1 MSHVIPFPMA
11 YPSQSTALDRPEAV
25 LLLAVRWWVA
35 DRRKGEDPLPR
46 LCEALGTAGA
56 HDAAFS
62 IDRLMEVIARSAVR
76 PIEIHCPRCPGLSRD
91 ECQLLHAAA
100 LVQAGNAEQAEQA
113 LRNCLL
119 SVAGAECAIGPLEGV
134 GELFTTAKLR
144 LRTRRRPL
152 PLMEAWSSEAAEPP
166 TLH

>member
-1 MSHVIPFPMA
+1 MSHVIAFPAA
-11 YPSQSTALDRPEAV
+11 YPSHSTALDRAEAV

-46 LCEALGTAGA
+46 LCEALGSAGA

-62 IDRLMEVIARSAVR
+62 VDRLMEVIARSAVR
-76 PIEIHCPRCPGLSRD
+76 PVEVHCPRCPGLSRD

-100 LVQAGNAEQAEQA
+100 LVQAGHVEQAEQS

-119 SVAGAECAIGPLEGV
+119 SVAGAECAIGPLEGL
-134 GELFTTAKLR
+134 GELFAAAKLR

-152 PLMEAWSSEAAEPP
+152 PMMEAWSSETAVQP